1 MFCSTTAA
9 PWRAAAY
16 PGLTRFTEREA
27 ISTPASFALRPARE
41 TDRTAIHRL
50 IRQVGINPTGL
61 DWQRF
66 TVAVDELDQ
75 VVGCGQ
81 VKNHRAGV
89 RELASLAVAPA
100 WRGRGMAGAIMREL
114 MHKAGPPLWLMC
126 RSSLVSLYAKF
137 GFDEVGPDE
146 DQPGYFRRMRTLA
159 GAFLFVS
166 GDEYLAIMT
175 WPGV

>member
-1 MFCSTTAA
+1 MPRSA
-9 PWRAAAY
+9 
-16 PGLTRFTEREA
+16 EREA
-27 ISTPASFALRPARE
+27 ISAPAPFALRPARE
-41 TDRTAIHRL
+41 TDRAPIHRL

-66 TVAVDELDQ
+66 TVAVDDRDQ

-81 VKNHRAGV
+81 VKNHHAGV
-89 RELASLAVAPA
+89 RELASLAVAPD

-114 MHKAGPPLWLMC
+114 MQQAGPPLWLMC

-137 GFDEVGPDE
+137 GFEEVGPDE

-159 GAFLFVS
+159 GVFLFVS

-175 WPGV
+175 WHGD